1 MAVAAVGMDGA
12 LATYT
17 NAGTNISVAAPG
29 GDFRLDDNGGGGVI
43 GPGWDFELGE
53 PQFMILY
60 GTSASAPFVSGI
72 AALLLSQTPSL
83 TAAQLR
89 SRIEQFATRP
99 AGSSRSDSFGWGIV
113 NAYNSLTQTTGPARQ
128 ASARLIDATTG
139 AVARTTTVNPDGSFA
154 FAKLT
159 GGSSYYLQAG
169 EDEAGDGLIGAPG
182 RRFTVAGGLGNATV
196 FNVGDGAQ
204 SVAIALGLPFESE
217 PNDDAQHANLLAVGS
232 YVVGTITMPDVHDI
246 YRVTIPTAGTYT
258 FETSGLVGS
267 CGLGIELDTFLTV
280 SSAAGAAVGSS
291 DNINALPSPFCSRV
305 RAQLTPGIYYATV
318 GGSAASFPFT
328 TPHGRYRLQVRSG
341 N

>member
-17 NAGTNISVAAPG
+17 NAGTNISVSAPG

-43 GPGWDFELGE
+43 GPGWDFEFGQ
-53 PQFMILY
+53 PQFMIGY

-72 AALLLSQTPSL
+72 AALLLSQNPSL

-113 NAYNSLTQTTGPARQ
+113 NAYNALTQTTGPARQ

-139 AVARTTTVNPDGSFA
+139 AVARTTTVNADGSFA

-169 EDEAGDGLIGAPG
+169 EDESG
-182 RRFTVAGGLGNATV
+182 RRTDRRARTALHRRRRTRSRDGVQRRRRRTVGCPRARA
-196 FNVGDGAQ
+196 
-204 SVAIALGLPFESE
+204 AL
-217 PNDDAQHANLLAVGS
+217 
-232 YVVGTITMPDVHDI
+232 
-246 YRVTIPTAGTYT
+246 
-258 FETSGLVGS
+258 
-267 CGLGIELDTFLTV
+267 
-280 SSAAGAAVGSS
+280 
-291 DNINALPSPFCSRV
+291 RV
-305 RAQLTPGIYYATV
+305 RAERRRRSTPICSRSEATS
-318 GGSAASFPFT
+318 SARSRRPTCT
-328 TPHGRYRLQVRSG
+328 TSIA
-341 N
+341 